1 MIGQRH
7 RNGISRRLWDARFSK
22 RRSTECRHAPSM
34 NLLHRRPW
42 AILSAVVWSAA
53 LGCAGSSSAASARHD
68 TSLGAS
74 QKTAVHVTCAPAPI
88 RKSNA
93 PSWAEGVPPGL
104 PYAVAKGAKIAG
116 FFFTHPLR
124 AGHPTNPENKVLW
137 VAAAGPVARTLKIT
151 ARLAGTERPAV
162 HFTFPAA
169 SGGGIAFPS
178 LIDLPSAGC
187 WHLVLN
193 WHARAA
199 DINIQVRH
207 S

>member
-1 MIGQRH
+1 M
-7 RNGISRRLWDARFSK
+7 S
-22 RRSTECRHAPSM
+22 
-34 NLLHRRPW
+34 LLHQRPL
-42 AILSAVVWSAA
+42 AILSAAVGFAA
-53 LGCAGSSSAASARHD
+53 LGCAGSGSAASARHD
-68 TSLGAS
+68 AALGAS
-74 QKTAVHVTCAPAPI
+74 QKTAAHVAKTCAPAPL

-124 AGHPTNPENKVLW
+124 VGHPTNPENKVLW

-151 ARLAGTERPAV
+151 ARLVGTARPAV
-162 HFTFPAA
+162 HFAFPAA

-193 WHARAA
+193 WQARAA
-199 DINIQVRH
+199 DINVQVRR

>member
-1 MIGQRH
+1 M
-7 RNGISRRLWDARFSK
+7 S
-22 RRSTECRHAPSM
+22 
-34 NLLHRRPW
+34 LLRRRPW
-42 AILSAVVWSAA
+42 ATLSAAVGLAA
-53 LGCAGSSSAASARHD
+53 LAFAGSGCAASAGRD

-74 QKTAVHVTCAPAPI
+74 QETAMRVATTCAAAPL
-88 RKSNA
+88 RKAKA

-151 ARLAGTERPAV
+151 ARLAGAARPAV